1 MAGDTSVP
9 ALHSDVRLT
18 LPARPENVA
27 VVRHVLGAVAEVLS
41 LPDAVSEDMQ
51 LAVTEACTNVVRHAY
66 ANGDDGFID
75 VVVQPNGDAL
85 DVIVTDTG
93 RGIGPSTDCEGPG
106 LGLPLI
112 AALADAVEVER
123 SLETGSRLVMSF
135 LCSRSEP
142 AVGPA

>member
-1 MAGDTSVP
+1 
-9 ALHSDVRLT
+9 
-18 LPARPENVA
+18 VA
-27 VVRHVLGAVAEVLS
+27 VVRHVLGAVAAALS
-41 LPDAVSEDMQ
+41 LPDALGEDMQ
-51 LAVTEACTNVVRHAY
+51 LAVTEACANVVRHAY
-66 ANGDDGFID
+66 ANGDGIID
-75 VVVQPNGDAL
+75 VVVRQNGDAL

-135 LCSRSEP
+135 LRSRTEP
-142 AVGPA
+142 AVGLA